1 MGRRFARRNG
11 SGICKYYSVY
21 IIVRCCAA
29 CTICRGG
36 MTLVTDRDVLLRR
49 LQWRATR
56 RGLLELDEWF
66 SRFLKRDFETLSD
79 AECETFVLLLEEPD
93 PHLYAW

>member
-1 MGRRFARRNG
+1 
-11 SGICKYYSVY
+11 
-21 IIVRCCAA
+21 
-29 CTICRGG
+29 

-93 PHLYAW
+93 PHLYAWLLGVETPPVEYAALIKRITARE